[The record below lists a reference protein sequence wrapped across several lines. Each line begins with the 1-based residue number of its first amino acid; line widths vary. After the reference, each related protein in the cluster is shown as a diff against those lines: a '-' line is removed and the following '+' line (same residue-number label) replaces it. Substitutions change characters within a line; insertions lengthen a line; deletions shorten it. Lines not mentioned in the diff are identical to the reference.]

1 MRMLILLLVLFSG
14 KMQAQNLTIF
24 DSFSQLEKRLD
35 SESDTVFV
43 VNFWATWCKP
53 CVEEL
58 PFFMKLDS
66 AFQQRPMK
74 LILVS
79 LDFKKMAET
88 KVAPFLK
95 NRQIGAETIL
105 LADPDA
111 NSWIEK
117 VDPKWDGAIPA
128 TLVVKKKQRE
138 FHRVQFEKYEQLAD
152 IVELFFQK

>member
-1 MRMLILLLVLFSG
+1 MRTLVLLLVLFSV

-24 DSFSQLEKRLD
+24 ESFSQLEKRLN

-53 CVEEL
+53 CVEEM
-58 PFFMKLDS
+58 PFFTKLDS
-66 AFQQRPMK
+66 AFHQRPMK

-95 NRQIGAETIL
+95 NRQIMAETIL
-105 LADPDA
+105 LADADA
-111 NSWIEK
+111 NSWISK

-128 TLVVKKKQRE
+128 TLVLKKEKRE
-138 FHRVQFEKYEQLAD
+138 FHRVQFEKYEQLAS
-152 IVELFFQK
+152 IVESFVQN